1 MEITEKTAKE
11 IDEAKEKEYLKKV
24 EAVLFIAGRFLSM
37 PELVSFTDLNPIIIQ
52 EIIEELK
59 DRYNNEDSA
68 IEIVE
73 RDKLWKMDIKKEFS
87 DIINKVASGNSE
99 FSRAELGT
107 LAFIAFKQPIKQS
120 VVIKTRS
127 NKAYDH
133 IKKFMDLGFIRKKKA
148 GHTYEISLATEF
160 YNYFKVQDSE
170 SFIKKLGE
178 NKDG

>member
-1 MEITEKTAKE
+1 MELTEKTAKE
-11 IDEAKEKEYLKKV
+11 IDEAREKEYLKKV

-37 PELVSFTDLNPIIIQ
+37 PELVSFTDLNPIILQ
-52 EIIEELK
+52 ELIEELK
-59 DRYNNEDSA
+59 ERYNNEESA

-87 DIINKVASGNSE
+87 DIINRVASGNSE

-107 LAFIAFKQPIKQS
+107 LAFVAFKQPIKQS

-133 IKKFMDLGFIRKKKA
+133 IKKFMDLGFIRKKKT

-170 SFIKKLGE
+170 SFIKKIGE
-178 NKDG
+178 NKDD